1 MILQDL
7 EHYHLPAD
15 WSRGAPLWKE
25 GLWRLL
31 GQPLLASDLPG
42 TGWRRLL
49 LVGFG
54 AKLGRGGRL
63 KPRLRVTF
71 PWRLCVGDHCWI
83 GEAVW
88 IDNLA
93 TVSLGD
99 RVCVSQG
106 AYLCT
111 GNHDF
116 RQRDFRLMVRPIR
129 VEHDAWIGARAV
141 LAPGCEI
148 GAGAVVSLA
157 VVVAGRIPPMAI
169 VRTGSNM
176 PIGWRRARTA
186 SSNPEMGSWLKND

>member
-1 MILQDL
+1 MVVQDL
-7 EHYHLPAD
+7 EHYRLPAD

-49 LVGFG
+49 LLSFG
-54 AKLGRGGRL
+54 ARLGRGGRL
-63 KPRLRVTF
+63 KPRLRITF
-71 PWRLCVGDHCWI
+71 PWRLHVGDHCWI

-93 TVSLGD
+93 PVWLGD
-99 RVCVSQG
+99 RVCLSQG

-116 RQRDFRLMVRPIR
+116 RQRDFALVVRPIR
-129 VEHDAWIGARAV
+129 VGPDAWIGARAV

-157 VVVAGRIPPMAI
+157 AVATGRIPPMAI
-169 VRTGSNM
+169 VRSRNGLSR
-176 PIGWRRARTA
+176 GWRMGGTTSGNSEIGTA
-186 SSNPEMGSWLKND
+186 LEKD

>member
-1 MILQDL
+1 MVVQDL
-7 EHYHLPAD
+7 EHYNLPAD

-25 GLWRLL
+25 ALWRLL

-42 TGWRRLL
+42 SGWRRLL
-49 LVGFG
+49 LLSFG
-54 AKLGRGGRL
+54 ARLGRGGRL

-71 PWRLCVGDHCWI
+71 PWRLHVGDHCWL

-93 TVSLGD
+93 PVWLGD

-116 RQRDFRLMVRPIR
+116 RRQDFRLVVRPIR
-129 VEHDAWIGARAV
+129 VDHDAWIAARAV

-148 GAGAVVSLA
+148 GAGAVIGLA
-157 VVVAGRIPPMAI
+157 AVVAGQIPAMAL
-169 VRTGSNM
+169 VRSGAGS
-176 PIGWRRARTA
+176 PIGWRMGGTT
-186 SSNPEMGSWLKND
+186 SGNPEIVGVLEND